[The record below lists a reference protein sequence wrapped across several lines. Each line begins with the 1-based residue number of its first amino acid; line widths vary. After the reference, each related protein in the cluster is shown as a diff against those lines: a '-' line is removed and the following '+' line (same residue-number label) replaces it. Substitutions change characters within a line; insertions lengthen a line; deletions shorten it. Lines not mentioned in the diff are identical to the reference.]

1 MTTKIVWCQEDPL
14 QKWQEQ
20 SPAFDVAAKY
30 IWRSVQRDLDLIAR
44 NQKPSYKLFSEIM
57 REQPKLMQFEE

>member
-14 QKWQEQ
+14 QKRQEQ

-30 IWRSVQRDLDLIAR
+30 ICRSVQRDLDLMAR
-44 NQKPSYKLFSEIM
+44 NQKPSYKLF
-57 REQPKLMQFEE
+57 Q